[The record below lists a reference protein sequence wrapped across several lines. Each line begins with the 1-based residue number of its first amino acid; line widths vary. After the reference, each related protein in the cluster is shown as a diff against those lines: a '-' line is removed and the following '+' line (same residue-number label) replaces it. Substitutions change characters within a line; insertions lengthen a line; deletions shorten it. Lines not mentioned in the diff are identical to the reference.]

1 MIKEILFIISLFV
14 ALTLC
19 LFFVF
24 WVLDYGIERKGIGE
38 IILIG
43 LISIA
48 VYLALR

>member
-19 LFFVF
+19 LFFAF
-24 WVLDYGIERKGIGE
+24 WFLSYGIQRKGIGE

-43 LISIA
+43 LVSIT